1 MTRGADTSGLD
12 HFRALALESYGS
24 IPAKLRRHVEDVV
37 IRVDE
42 WADDDTLDE
51 MGIPSRWDLLGLYRG
66 LPIGNQSPAISRAS
80 VDMIF
85 LYRQPILR
93 YARATDAPLDAVVR
107 NVLIHEIGHHF
118 GFSDADMERIENED

>member
-1 MTRGADTSGLD
+1 MARDAERSGLD

-42 WADDDTLDE
+42 WADDDTLYE
-51 MGIPSRWDLLGLYRG
+51 MGCASRWDLLGLYRG
-66 LPIGNQSPAISRAS
+66 VSIGNQSPASPRPG

-93 YARATDAPLDAVVR
+93 YARATHAPLDAVVR

-118 GFSDADMERIENED
+118 GFSDADMDRIENED